1 MYRKAYEDLLRWK
14 TSETRKPLIV
24 QGARQVGKTYL
35 ILEFGNKEY
44 ENVAYFNFE
53 TNPSLIDVFE
63 GDISPG
69 QLVPLL
75 SSISGQS
82 IARGSTLIVFDEV
95 QLCERALTSLK
106 YFCEQGSAYHVVA
119 AGSLLGVAV
128 NRKQFSFP
136 VGKVDFLDLH
146 PMDFEEFLLGVGQE
160 DLNARV
166 RACFETNEPMP
177 KPLHEKALQL
187 FRQHLV
193 VGGLPEC
200 VQLFSQTEDYTLVR
214 HAQDS
219 ILMGYM
225 DDMSKYNTRNEV
237 KKTHIAYNSITAQLS
252 KINKRFQ
259 YKLLKKGGRAAEFEN
274 AIEWLS
280 LSGIVN
286 QVFRV
291 DQPKKPLSNYVNI
304 DAFKI
309 YVSDVGL
316 LCAKKEIAA
325 DDVLYASKALD
336 EFKGGMTENYV
347 NCQLQTHGITTY
359 YWENDRGQEVD
370 FLVNLKGEIVPIEV
384 KSSENTRSVSLNS
397 FVKKFEPPYA
407 IRISPKN
414 FGFESSIKSVPL
426 YACHLI
432 VA

>member
-1 MYRKAYEDLLRWK
+1 
-14 TSETRKPLIV
+14 
-24 QGARQVGKTYL
+24 
-35 ILEFGNKEY
+35 
-44 ENVAYFNFE
+44 
-53 TNPSLIDVFE
+53 
-63 GDISPG
+63 
-69 QLVPLL
+69 
-75 SSISGQS
+75 
-82 IARGSTLIVFDEV
+82 
-95 QLCERALTSLK
+95 
-106 YFCEQGSAYHVVA
+106 
-119 AGSLLGVAV
+119 
-128 NRKQFSFP
+128 
-136 VGKVDFLDLH
+136 
-146 PMDFEEFLLGVGQE
+146 MDFEEFLLGVGQE

-291 DQPKKPLSNYVNI
+291 DQPKKPLSNYVDI

-325 DDVLYASKALD
+325 EDVLYASKALD

-414 FGFESSIKSVPL
+414 FGFESNIKSVPL

-432 VA
+432 VT